1 VQDIDLIN
9 RIKNDNQDAF
19 KVLIDKYKHSVFS
32 ISFGFLHDKTQA
44 DDVVQDVFIKFWEK
58 RKEFKLQ
65 AKFSTW
71 LYRVTSNMCINIVK
85 RNKFSIVFSS
95 IKNNY
100 DKKETYFEQHIE
112 DDESKTIEQTEKQRH
127 IKLALKTAID
137 NLPKRQRIAFVLNK
151 YQDFSYKEI
160 ADIME
165 LSLSSIESLL
175 FRAKKNL
182 QKDLLNT
189 YKSINN

>member
-1 VQDIDLIN
+1 MQDIDLIN